1 MQCVLFV
8 YDGFVESST
17 VRYLE
22 LVDRPSGT
30 PGPENFALAETTLPP
45 VDRGQVLVE
54 NRYLSV
60 DPYMRGRMSN
70 RPSYYAPWPL
80 RSPLDGDAVGVVVA
94 SRAPDLPEGQWV
106 ASELGLRD
114 RFVASSAVLRRLR
127 PPPADL
133 DPSCHLD
140 VLGGTGFTAYL
151 GVEILQPSPGSCIFV
166 TTAAGSVGSIA
177 GQLCKLAGARV
188 IGSTSTAEKAR
199 IAEERY
205 GFDAVFEYPVD
216 PAAEALARLAP
227 DGLEGFFDSVGGDQ
241 LEAALDHM
249 RIGGRIAKCGAIAGY
264 NTAAPPPGPGNLHHF
279 FGKRLTMIGFLVS
292 DHRDRRPEFEHRMH
306 HWLETGAVR
315 TDRRVFHG
323 LEQIPEAFVDLF
335 AGGNVGKTIVA
346 LGGGGSS

>member
-1 MQCVLFV
+1 
-8 YDGFVESST
+8 VESGT

-22 LVDRPSGT
+22 LVDRPSDA
-30 PGPENFALAETTLPP
+30 PGPENFALAEAALPP

-60 DPYMRGRMSN
+60 DPYMRGRMSD
-70 RPSYYAPWPL
+70 RPSYYPPWPL

-94 SRAPDLPEGQWV
+94 SRAPDLPEGKWV
-106 ASELGLRD
+106 ASQLGLRD
-114 RFVASSAVLRRLR
+114 RFVASPAALRRLHT
-127 PPPADL
+127 PPAGL
-133 DPSCHLD
+133 DHSCHLD
-140 VLGGTGFTAYL
+140 ALGGTGFTAYL
-151 GVEILQPSPGSCIFV
+151 GVEILQLGTGDCVFV
-166 TTAAGSVGSIA
+166 TTAAGSVGSVA

-216 PAAEALARLAP
+216 PPAETLARLAP
-227 DGLEGFFDSVGGDQ
+227 EGLVGFFDNVGGEQ

-249 RIGGRIAKCGAIAGY
+249 RIGGRIAKCGSIAGY
-264 NTAAPPPGPGNLHHF
+264 NSAEPPPGPRNLHHF

-292 DHRDRRPEFEHRMH
+292 DHGARRPEFERRMH
-306 HWLETGAVR
+306 HWLEAGAVR
-315 TDRRVFHG
+315 TDHRVFHG

-346 LGGGGSS
+346 LDGGTPS